1 MHGAYFITAF
11 EIFVFTLKMIN
22 SNDRPKYIMQILIQL
37 LFSNNTLFLKR
48 RYVLQ

>member
-22 SNDRPKYIMQILIQL
+22 SNDRQKYNANSDTIII
-37 LFSNNTLFLKR
+37 FK
-48 RYVLQ
+48 